1 MTTPSAPL
9 RLYRMPIS
17 GHCHRVEIMLSMLG
31 LPCELIDVNVI
42 AGEHRQAAHLA
53 RNPLGQVPVLID
65 GDVVLSDSNAILVY
79 LVQRYAPGSHWIPQ
93 DPLAQAGMQRWFSLA
108 AGMLAPGASSARF
121 AAITGREPS
130 EAALAIG
137 RRLFDFMEP
146 ELEGRDWLL
155 AGATPSLA
163 DIAMVSYT
171 SQAPIGGLS
180 LAAYPRIAAWVA
192 RTEALPGY
200 LPLADSLPAAD
211 AVVAA

>member
-1 MTTPSAPL
+1 MAPTSPL
-9 RLYRMPIS
+9 TLYRMSIS
-17 GHCHRVEIMLSMLG
+17 GHCHRAELMLSMLG
-31 LPCELIDVNVI
+31 LPHALIDVNLL

-53 RNPLGQVPVLID
+53 RNPLGQVPVLVD

-79 LVQRYAPGSHWIPQ
+79 LVQRYAPGSHWLPQ
-93 DPLAQAGMQRWFSLA
+93 DPVGQAGLQRWFSLA

-121 AAITGREPS
+121 AALTGREPS

-146 ELEGRDWLL
+146 ALDGRDWLL
-155 AGATPSLA
+155 GGAAPTLA

-180 LAAYPRIAAWVA
+180 LATYPRIAAWVA
-192 RTEALPGY
+192 RMEALPGY
-200 LPLADSLPAAD
+200 VPLADRLPAPGAMVP
-211 AVVAA
+211 A